1 MVKSN
6 KRTKKRYTDEQKET
20 ALAMYAVNGNITY
33 VAEQT
38 GIPKQT
44 VWQWIDKDNRENKD
58 NPISQIRTKKKAE
71 FAEKCWEPIT
81 TGVELINRQMETFRD
96 KQEELDRILELIED
110 ISEDDIPY
118 KKKLQIIKNVEKLA
132 RPDMRE
138 LTTAIGTLY
147 DKQALAKG
155 EKTVDIGIT
164 VESYLRNCE
173 GDEF

>member
-1 MVKSN
+1 MLPKP
-6 KRTKKRYTDEQKET
+6 TKQGKKTRYTDEHRET
-20 ALAMYAVNGNITY
+20 ALALYAVNGNIPY
-33 VAEQT
+33 VSEQLQIAESTVRDWIRKSNQT
-38 GIPKQT
+38 
-44 VWQWIDKDNRENKD
+44 E
-58 NPISQIRTKKKAE
+58 NPIAEIRVKKKAE

-96 KQEELDRILELIED
+96 KQGELERILELIED

>member
-1 MVKSN
+1 MATNAITRKQA
-6 KRTKKRYTDEQKET
+6 RYTDADKERVF
-20 ALAMYAVNGNITY
+20 ALYAVSGSLTSVN
-33 VAEQT
+33 EQT
-38 GIPKQT
+38 GIPISTIKG
-44 VWQWIDKDNRENKD
+44 WIDKPETNAEVVKLRNE
-58 NPISQIRTKKKAE
+58 KKAE
-71 FAEKCWEPIT
+71 FAEKCWKPIT

-96 KQEELDRILELIED
+96 KQDELDRILELIED